1 MHKTASVAKISLV
14 YVLLIAGPG
23 LAFITY
29 PGAISLMPLPQLWSS
44 CFFIMII
51 LLGIDSQV
59 GELLL
64 VRILST
70 PCLHHLK

>member
-1 MHKTASVAKISLV
+1 MHKHSQCCQNHLV

-23 LAFITY
+23 LAFIAY
-29 PGAISLMPLPQLWSS
+29 PSAISLMPLPQLWSS

-59 GELLL
+59 DMLLL
-64 VRILST
+64 VYILSA
-70 PCLHHLK
+70 PQIYHLK